1 MIAVHGRTRTQ
12 MYQGLSDWEAIREIH
27 EALTIPVIGNGDVR
41 TAEDFLEKKDKSG
54 VAAVMIGRGL
64 LGNPFLIQQIVK
76 RMKGETDLTI
86 TPEERFAACRDH
98 AQRLIALAGEE
109 RALRELRGIVGN
121 YLRGL
126 PEASYY
132 RGKVTTMKD
141 YEELDRLLNEFQQRL
156 EERNE
161 DRTA

>member
-1 MIAVHGRTRTQ
+1 MTREEVYDRIP
-12 MYQGLSDWEAIREIH
+12 YQFICETMEGIRWD
-27 EALTIPVIGNGDVR
+27 TI
-41 TAEDFLEKKDKSG
+41 
-54 VAAVMIGRGL
+54 
-64 LGNPFLIQQIVK
+64 K
-76 RMKGETDLTI
+76 RRRLQKEWF
-86 TPEERFAACRDH
+86 TP
-98 AQRLIALAGEE
+98 QEE

-141 YEELDRLLNEFQQRL
+141 YEELDRLLNEFQHRL